1 MASVGS
7 TGASCDIFHEA
18 KAFHSLFSADVIRRR
33 DPWKT
38 INDLELALAEY
49 IDSIGHQRLHGE
61 IWPVAP
67 AEYANTHYRHHAAQ
81 RPP

>member
-1 MASVGS
+1 M
-7 TGASCDIFHEA
+7 
-18 KAFHSLFSADVIRRR
+18 IRRR

-49 IDSIGHQRLHGE
+49 IDSFSHQRLHGE